1 MRNEYMGVQPRPAS
15 AVMIL
20 RDSGQSFEVFMVR
33 RVIQS
38 DFMPDVYVF
47 PGGSVTKDDI
57 AAEQTPAICRE
68 VLSGATDPAGLTALG
83 VGVRA
88 AAIRELFEEAGVL
101 LAYLSENMLAINETN
116 KDRYETYRQAF
127 NNRTGSL
134 IEMAQ
139 TEQLVL
145 ATERLSYFA
154 HWITPEVEGM
164 PKRFDTHF
172 FVSTA
177 PEEQQAAYDQLETS
191 EGLWITPTEALAR
204 SKDNEFP
211 LVFPTLRQLQELAA
225 YSSVAEVLVMTSQ
238 TRVKVRMPVT
248 VKRGG
253 QTQIYLS
260 EDDQNMWPIPEH
272 LMQSKMN
279 KLA

>member
-1 MRNEYMGVQPRPAS
+1 MGVQPRPAS

-20 RDSGQSFEVFMVR
+20 RDTASGQNFEVFMVR

-57 AAEQTPAICRE
+57 ATEQTPEICRA
-68 VLSGATDPAGLTALG
+68 VPSNAADPSGLTALG

-101 LAYLSENMLAINETN
+101 LAYANESMLAIDEMNEE
-116 KDRYETYRQAF
+116 RYETYRQEF

-139 TEQLVL
+139 TEKLVL
-145 ATERLSYFA
+145 ATERLNYFA

-172 FVSTA
+172 FVTTA
-177 PEEQQAAYDQLETS
+177 PKEQQAAYDQLETS
-191 EGLWITPTEALAR
+191 EGIWITPIEALTR
-204 SKDNEFP
+204 SKNNEFP
-211 LVFPTLRQLQELAA
+211 LVFPTIHQLQELATS
-225 YSSVAEVLVMTSQ
+225 SSVAQVLALTSQ
-238 TRVKVRMPVT
+238 TRVKVRMPVA
-248 VKRGG
+248 VKRDG

-260 EDDQNMWPIPEH
+260 EDGQNMWPIPKH
-272 LMQSKMN
+272 LLQSQN
-279 KLA
+279 R

>member
-1 MRNEYMGVQPRPAS
+1 MGVQPRPAS

-20 RDSGQSFEVFMVR
+20 RDTASGQNFEVFMVR

-57 AAEQTPAICRE
+57 ATEQKLEICRT
-68 VLSGATDPAGLTALG
+68 VPPNATDPSGLTALG

-101 LAYLSENMLAINETN
+101 LAYANESTLAIDETN
-116 KDRYETYRQAF
+116 KERYETYRQEF

-139 TEQLVL
+139 TEKLVL
-145 ATERLSYFA
+145 TTERLNYFA

-172 FVSTA
+172 FVTTA
-177 PEEQQAAYDQLETS
+177 PKEQQAAYDQLETS
-191 EGLWITPTEALAR
+191 EGIWITPIEALTR
-204 SKDNEFP
+204 SKNNEFP
-211 LVFPTLRQLQELAA
+211 LVFPTIHQLQELATS
-225 YSSVAEVLVMTSQ
+225 SSVAQVLALTSQ
-238 TRVKVRMPVT
+238 TRVKVRMPVA
-248 VKRGG
+248 VKRDG

-260 EDDQNMWPIPEH
+260 EDGQNMWPIPKH
-272 LMQSKMN
+272 LLQSQN
-279 KLA
+279 R

>member
-1 MRNEYMGVQPRPAS
+1 MAVQPRSAS

-20 RDSGQSFEVFMVR
+20 RDTASGGGFEAFMVR

-47 PGGSVTKDDI
+47 PGGSVTKDDM
-57 AAEQTPAICRE
+57 AAEQTPDICHQ
-68 VLSGATDPAGLTALG
+68 VTPGAADPTGFTTLG

-101 LAYLSENMLAINETN
+101 LAYLHEKMLAINETN
-116 KDRYETYRQAF
+116 RERYATYRQAF

-134 IEMAQ
+134 IEMAR
-139 TEQLVL
+139 TEKLVL
-145 ATERLSYFA
+145 ATERLNYFA

-172 FVSTA
+172 FVTA
-177 PEEQQAAYDQLETS
+177 APQEQQAAYDQLETS
-191 EGLWITPTEALAR
+191 EGIWITPAEALAR
-204 SKDNEFP
+204 YKNNEFP
-211 LVFPTLRQLQELAA
+211 LVFPTIHQLQDLAT
-225 YSSVAEVLVMTSQ
+225 YSCVADVLASQ
-238 TRVKVRMPVT
+238 IRVKVRIPVA
-248 VKRGG
+248 VKRDG

-260 EDDQNMWPIPEH
+260 EDGQNMWPIPEH
-272 LMQSKMN
+272 MLGPQN
-279 KLA
+279 K

>member
-1 MRNEYMGVQPRPAS
+1 MGVPPRPAS

-20 RDSGQSFEVFMVR
+20 READQNFEVFMVR

-47 PGGSVTKDDI
+47 PGGSVTKDDL
-57 AAEQTPAICRE
+57 AAEQTPEICHK
-68 VLSGATDPAGLTALG
+68 VITGAADPAGLTALG
-83 VGVRA
+83 AGVRA

-101 LAYLSENMLAINETN
+101 LAYLSENMLAIDETN
-116 KDRYETYRQAF
+116 KDRYEEYRQAF

-134 IEMAQ
+134 IEMAR

-145 ATERLSYFA
+145 ATERLNYFA

-172 FVSTA
+172 FVTPA

-191 EGLWITPTEALAR
+191 EGIWITPAEALAR
-204 SKDNEFP
+204 SKDNDFP
-211 LVFPTLRQLQELAA
+211 LVFPTIHQLQELAK
-225 YSSVAEVLVMTSQ
+225 YSTVDQVLATTAQ
-238 TRVKVRMPVT
+238 TRVKVRMPVA
-248 VKRGG
+248 VKQEG

-260 EDDQNMWPIPEH
+260 EDGQNMWPIPEH
-272 LMQSKMN
+272 LIGPRN
-279 KLA
+279 K